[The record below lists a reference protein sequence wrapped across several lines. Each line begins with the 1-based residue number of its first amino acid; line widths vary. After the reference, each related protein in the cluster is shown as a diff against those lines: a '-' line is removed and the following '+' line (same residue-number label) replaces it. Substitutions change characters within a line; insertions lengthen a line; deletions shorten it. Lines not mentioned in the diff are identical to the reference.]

1 MANPYVLLNFNG
13 TLDHV
18 FTLAHEMGHAI
29 HSCCSDRSQPYTYAG
44 YRIFVAEVASTCNEA
59 LLIRHLIE
67 KSRDQKEK
75 KYLINHF
82 LESFRAT
89 LFRQTMFAE
98 FEAMAHKK
106 AEAGETLTAQE
117 LCRIY
122 HQLNVDYFGPDM
134 HVDEEIDYEWERI
147 PHFYTPFY
155 VYQYATGFSAAV
167 AVADRILRGESGAL
181 EGYRRFLSSG
191 CTMPPIELLKLAGVD
206 MASPE
211 PVNAA
216 LKVFETLLD
225 EWESLSEEA

>member
-1 MANPYVLLNFNG
+1 
-13 TLDHV
+13 
-18 FTLAHEMGHAI
+18 
-29 HSCCSDRSQPYTYAG
+29 
-44 YRIFVAEVASTCNEA
+44 
-59 LLIRHLIE
+59 
-67 KSRDQKEK
+67 
-75 KYLINHF
+75 
-82 LESFRAT
+82 
-89 LFRQTMFAE
+89 MFAE

-181 EGYRRFLSSG
+181 EGYRRFLSGG

-225 EWESLSEEA
+225 EWESLSGEA